1 MWRIFVCKL
10 CHVWWAI
17 RTGRQHQT
25 QLQWRTEDKTNG
37 WMERKWDRRRLWSTA
52 SQFGEDMG
60 IEMDL
65 LSNEL
70 ALTNHL
76 FIYGAKVLMIKL
88 NKSPSAALSLP
99 PTPTHTQQLIITFCP
114 CWRNVRWWRRLYY
127 WIVVPEWSSG
137 AAEFVPNHHRIQ
149 LARRLHQFRVEHSHD

>member
-1 MWRIFVCKL
+1 
-10 CHVWWAI
+10 
-17 RTGRQHQT
+17 
-25 QLQWRTEDKTNG
+25 
-37 WMERKWDRRRLWSTA
+37 MERKWDRRRRRRLWSTA

-99 PTPTHTQQLIITFCP
+99 
-114 CWRNVRWWRRLYY
+114 
-127 WIVVPEWSSG
+127 
-137 AAEFVPNHHRIQ
+137 
-149 LARRLHQFRVEHSHD
+149 HSHPHTTINNNVLSLLTERSLMTEIILLNCRPGVE